1 MTPADRLRALLAQP
15 GLHVMPGCFDAL
27 SSRLIA
33 DAGYPIALHERL
45 LGQSAARLG
54 EPDTGLIS
62 FGEMLDSLRSVT
74 AAAPDV
80 AILADGDTGYG
91 NALNVQRTVR
101 EYARA
106 GAACVMIEDQVAPK
120 KCGHTRGKQVV
131 SRAEARMRIRAA
143 VDARAAN
150 DILIMART
158 DARAVN
164 GVRRCPRPLPR
175 LRRGGGRHHL
185 PRGAR
190 VRRRDAPLLREIPRP
205 TMANMIDGG
214 KTPILPPDELERIG
228 YRIAAYPLVL
238 LSAAIAAMNQAL
250 SALRR
255 GSTAAASAGAHV
267 RSSSRRPSASRRT
280 GMPSSATRSTEG
292 SRRKEHAWNESVSSV
307 SARWARRWPPT
318 WPVPGSR

>member
-33 DAGYPIALHERL
+33 TAGYPI
-45 LGQSAARLG
+45 GFMSGFSVSAARLG

-74 AAAPDV
+74 AAAPEV

-158 DARAVN
+158 DARAVT
-164 GVRRCPRPLPR
+164 GFDDALARCQDFVDE
-175 LRRGGGRHHL
+175 
-185 PRGAR
+185 GA
-190 VRRRDAPLLREIPRP
+190 DIIFLEAPESADEMHRFCSEIPRP

-255 GSTAAASAGAHV
+255 GSTEPRPPELTFPQLQAAVGF
-267 RSSSRRPSASRRT
+267 
-280 GMPSSATRSTEG
+280 
-292 SRRKEHAWNESVSSV
+292 
-307 SARWARRWPPT
+307 PPY
-318 WPVPGSR
+318 WDAEQRYKVD